1 MSSFFD
7 NDKKGVAVFLLI
19 AFGLAW
25 VLWEITIMIGPSARD
40 PLFQLAILPGALS
53 PAVAAII
60 VRKWVTREGFSD
72 AGLRLNRHHWRYYLA
87 ALVLPLLVV
96 TVIVLLATT
105 LDISDPDFSLKRAIW
120 QLGPPGTVAPPLPDG
135 IFALVVFQ
143 SMIIA
148 LLATPIL
155 LGEEFGWRGYLQLRL
170 LADRPL
176 LAAVATGIIW
186 SLWHLPLNLRGYNFP
201 DQPIARNARLH
212 CERHNAVDHLRLA
225 PHEDRKHLVR
235 QPRTFSYE
243 CNRRQSHAAPLHR
256 RTQLDPRQLRRHPR
270 MDTPRNPLRLD
281 HPHGSTQSHLVTRSP
296 FPLSHRSSSGV
307 RTLTPERRSPR
318 TRELRNPSREPNQ

>member
-1 MSSFFD
+1 MRSFFD

-72 AGLRLNRHHWRYYLA
+72 AGLRLNRHHWHYYLA

-96 TVIVLLATT
+96 TVIVLIATT

-155 LGEEFGWRGYLQLRL
+155 FGEEFGWRGYLQLRL

-201 DQPIARNARLH
+201 DQPILGMLVFTVSAIMLSIIFGWFRTKTGSIWSASLGHSATNAIGGNLTLLLFIGAP
-212 CERHNAVDHLRLA
+212 NWILVSYVGILA
-225 PHEDRKHLVR
+225 WI
-235 QPRTFSYE
+235 
-243 CNRRQSHAAPLHR
+243 PLAILCAWIIL
-256 RTQLDPRQLRRHPR
+256 TRQLKAAH
-270 MDTPRNPLRLD
+270 
-281 HPHGSTQSHLVTRSP
+281 
-296 FPLSHRSSSGV
+296 
-307 RTLTPERRSPR
+307 
-318 TRELRNPSREPNQ
+318 